1 MLTRQ
6 VAGRVYNYEYC
17 IGRMSFTGPGFNV
30 PTDFALGSAGS
41 LYVLSK
47 GTDMQQSQGLTKC
60 TLDHKLL
67 WESRGPEF
75 GGGQCSWPASV
86 AVDAGEDLYVCD
98 DYASQVFV
106 FDKDG
111 CFLRSWGTKGSGDG
125 ELDRPSGL
133 SFDAQGGLYVVDSFN
148 HRVQKL
154 SKEGAFLG
162 KWGSR
167 GSGPGELDTPWGIAI
182 DGAGAVYVADWKN
195 DRVQKF
201 SADGGYLDTFGGPGT
216 GDGELHRPSGVA
228 VDRDGDVYVADWGN
242 DRLNIYSPDG
252 RFITSFSGD
261 ADALSPW
268 AQDYVD
274 ANPQIVIARR
284 RVDLSPERLF
294 RRPVAVKV
302 DDESRIM
309 VLETQR
315 GRIQVYAKERDFVD
329 APLNL

>member
-1 MLTRQ
+1 M
-6 VAGRVYNYEYC
+6 
-17 IGRMSFTGPGFNV
+17 
-30 PTDFALGSAGS
+30 
-41 LYVLSK
+41 
-47 GTDMQQSQGLTKC
+47 
-60 TLDHKLL
+60 
-67 WESRGPEF
+67 
-75 GGGQCSWPASV
+75 
-86 AVDAGEDLYVCD
+86 CD

-268 AQDYVD
+268 AQEYVD

-294 RRPVAVKV
+294 SRPVAVKV